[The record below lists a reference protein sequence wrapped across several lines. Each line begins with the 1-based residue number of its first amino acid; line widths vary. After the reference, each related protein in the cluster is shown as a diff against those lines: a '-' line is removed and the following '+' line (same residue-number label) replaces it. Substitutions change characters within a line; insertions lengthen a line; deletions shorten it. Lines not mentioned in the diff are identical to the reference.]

1 MSKTFIRLEPR
12 EAYDQA
18 IHKTLKGG
26 QLVYD
31 YHKLIQVTQELHQ
44 FTLDDAIDWVEFNI
58 CGMSSQATFLIHND
72 REDDD
77 E

>member
-1 MSKTFIRLEPR
+1 MPQKFTRLEPSW
-12 EAYDQA
+12 AYDQA
-18 IHKTLKGG
+18 IHKTLKSG

-31 YHKLIQVTQELHQ
+31 YEKLIQVTQELHQ

-72 REDDD
+72 REDDNN
-77 E
+77 